1 MGPNRCKTP
10 AAPKL
15 ARFLQGLVL
24 LRRFCPLVPLHRL
37 HTRLRLERP
46 SEGSGNWIWPGAAAS
61 EGFSAL
67 DEQRMFGDRAV
78 NARWR
83 GTKVLGIHSHWN
95 KQTGSI
101 IMIKKLLIMVA
112 AVVFSGGSLLADDSM
127 RLTVGHD
134 MWIGYAGYFVAKDK
148 GFFEEAGL
156 EIDAKPFA
164 NPGETLP
171 AMIGGHLDLAMST
184 LQNITLAKLVTGEEI
199 KVVFLFDTSNGADA
213 IIAKDSISS
222 VKDLKG
228 KVVAATQGEVNHML
242 LMIALEQNGMKES
255 DVEFINMSADD
266 AGAAFLSG
274 NVDAAVTWE
283 PWVTKATAS
292 GGTVLFDSADTPDTI
307 LDGIALTPKTLSTK
321 KAAVVAFIEAVDK
334 GVDFLR
340 ANPEAA
346 AMILSKALEVSPEDA
361 LAMLET
367 DKIYNVADNRE
378 LFAGP
383 AAESIA
389 KVVKFLVANNMVSDT
404 KDVDTI
410 LDPSL
415 VQ

>member
-1 MGPNRCKTP
+1 
-10 AAPKL
+10 
-15 ARFLQGLVL
+15 
-24 LRRFCPLVPLHRL
+24 
-37 HTRLRLERP
+37 
-46 SEGSGNWIWPGAAAS
+46 
-61 EGFSAL
+61 
-67 DEQRMFGDRAV
+67 
-78 NARWR
+78 
-83 GTKVLGIHSHWN
+83 
-95 KQTGSI
+95 
-101 IMIKKLLIMVA
+101 MIKKLLTMVA
-112 AVVFSGGSLLADDSM
+112 AVVLSGVSLLADDSM

-199 KVVFLFDTSNGADA
+199 KVVFIFDTSNGADA

-283 PWVTKATAS
+283 PWVTKAIAS

-307 LDGIALTPKTLSTK
+307 LDGIALTPKTLNTK
-321 KAAVVAFIEAVDK
+321 KAAVVAFIEGVDK

-367 DKIYNVADNRE
+367 DKIYNLADNRE

-383 AAESIA
+383 AAESIE
-389 KVVKFLVANNMVSDT
+389 KVVKFLVANDMVSDA

>member
-1 MGPNRCKTP
+1 MT
-10 AAPKL
+10 
-15 ARFLQGLVL
+15 
-24 LRRFCPLVPLHRL
+24 
-37 HTRLRLERP
+37 
-46 SEGSGNWIWPGAAAS
+46 
-61 EGFSAL
+61 
-67 DEQRMFGDRAV
+67 
-78 NARWR
+78 
-83 GTKVLGIHSHWN
+83 
-95 KQTGSI
+95 
-101 IMIKKLLIMVA
+101 KKLLIVVA
-112 AVVFSGGSLLADDSM
+112 AVVLSGAGLLADDSM
-127 RLTVGHD
+127 KLTVGHD

-255 DVEFINMSADD
+255 DIEFINMSADD

-321 KAAVVAFIEAVDK
+321 KAAVVAFIGAVDK

-346 AMILSKALEVSPEDA
+346 AMILSKALEASPEDA

-367 DKIYNVADNRE
+367 DKIYNLADNRE

-389 KVVKFLVANNMVSDT
+389 KVVKFLLANEMVSDA

>member
-1 MGPNRCKTP
+1 MT
-10 AAPKL
+10 
-15 ARFLQGLVL
+15 
-24 LRRFCPLVPLHRL
+24 
-37 HTRLRLERP
+37 
-46 SEGSGNWIWPGAAAS
+46 
-61 EGFSAL
+61 
-67 DEQRMFGDRAV
+67 
-78 NARWR
+78 
-83 GTKVLGIHSHWN
+83 
-95 KQTGSI
+95 
-101 IMIKKLLIMVA
+101 KKLLIMIA
-112 AVVFSGGSLLADDSM
+112 AVVLSGVSLLADDSM

-134 MWIGYAGYFVAKDK
+134 MWIGYAGYFVAKDQ

-255 DVEFINMSADD
+255 DIEFINMSADD

-346 AMILSKALEVSPEDA
+346 AMILSKALEVNPEDA
-361 LAMLET
+361 LAMLAT
-367 DKIYNVADNRE
+367 DKIYNLADNRE

-389 KVVKFLVANNMVSDT
+389 KVVKFLVANEMVSDA

>member
-1 MGPNRCKTP
+1 
-10 AAPKL
+10 
-15 ARFLQGLVL
+15 
-24 LRRFCPLVPLHRL
+24 
-37 HTRLRLERP
+37 
-46 SEGSGNWIWPGAAAS
+46 
-61 EGFSAL
+61 
-67 DEQRMFGDRAV
+67 
-78 NARWR
+78 
-83 GTKVLGIHSHWN
+83 
-95 KQTGSI
+95 
-101 IMIKKLLIMVA
+101 MIKKLLTMVA
-112 AVVFSGGSLLADDSM
+112 AVVLSGGSLLADDSM
-127 RLTVGHD
+127 TLTVGHD
-134 MWIGYAGYFVAKDK
+134 MWIGYAGYFVAKDQ

-321 KAAVVAFIEAVDK
+321 KAAVVAFIGAVDK

-367 DKIYNVADNRE
+367 DKIYNLADNRE

-389 KVVKFLVANNMVSDT
+389 KVVKFLVANDMVSDV

>member
-1 MGPNRCKTP
+1 
-10 AAPKL
+10 
-15 ARFLQGLVL
+15 
-24 LRRFCPLVPLHRL
+24 
-37 HTRLRLERP
+37 
-46 SEGSGNWIWPGAAAS
+46 
-61 EGFSAL
+61 
-67 DEQRMFGDRAV
+67 
-78 NARWR
+78 
-83 GTKVLGIHSHWN
+83 
-95 KQTGSI
+95 
-101 IMIKKLLIMVA
+101 MIKKLLIMVA
-112 AVVFSGGSLLADDSM
+112 TVVLSGGSLLADDSM

-184 LQNITLAKLVTGEEI
+184 LQNITLAKLVTGNEI

-242 LMIALEQNGMKES
+242 LMVALEQNGMKES

-283 PWVTKATAS
+283 PWVTKAIAS
-292 GGTVLFDSADTPDTI
+292 GGTVLFDSADIPDTI

-321 KAAVVAFIEAVDK
+321 KAAVVAFIEAVDR
-334 GVDFLR
+334 GVGFLR

-361 LAMLET
+361 LAMLKT
-367 DKIYNVADNRE
+367 DKIYNLADNQE

-389 KVVKFLVANNMVSDT
+389 KVVKFLVANDMVSNTDS
-404 KDVDTI
+404 VDTI

>member
-1 MGPNRCKTP
+1 MT
-10 AAPKL
+10 
-15 ARFLQGLVL
+15 
-24 LRRFCPLVPLHRL
+24 
-37 HTRLRLERP
+37 
-46 SEGSGNWIWPGAAAS
+46 
-61 EGFSAL
+61 
-67 DEQRMFGDRAV
+67 
-78 NARWR
+78 
-83 GTKVLGIHSHWN
+83 
-95 KQTGSI
+95 
-101 IMIKKLLIMVA
+101 KKLLTMVA
-112 AVVFSGGSLLADDSM
+112 AVVLSGGSLLADDSM
-127 RLTVGHD
+127 KLTVGHD
-134 MWIGYAGYFVAKDK
+134 MWIGYAGYFVAKDQ

-222 VKDLKG
+222 VKELKG

-321 KAAVVAFIEAVDK
+321 KAAVIAFIEAVDK

-346 AMILSKALEVSPEDA
+346 AAILSKALEVSPEDA

-367 DKIYNVADNRE
+367 DKIYNLADNQE

-389 KVVKFLVANNMVSDT
+389 KVVKFLLANDMVSDA

-410 LDPSL
+410 LDSSL

>member
-1 MGPNRCKTP
+1 MT
-10 AAPKL
+10 
-15 ARFLQGLVL
+15 
-24 LRRFCPLVPLHRL
+24 
-37 HTRLRLERP
+37 
-46 SEGSGNWIWPGAAAS
+46 
-61 EGFSAL
+61 
-67 DEQRMFGDRAV
+67 
-78 NARWR
+78 
-83 GTKVLGIHSHWN
+83 
-95 KQTGSI
+95 
-101 IMIKKLLIMVA
+101 KKLLIMIA
-112 AVVFSGGSLLADDSM
+112 AVVLSGGSLLADDSM

-134 MWIGYAGYFVAKDK
+134 MWIGYAGYFVAKDQ

-255 DVEFINMSADD
+255 DIEFINMSADD

-346 AMILSKALEVSPEDA
+346 AMILSKALEVNPEDA
-361 LAMLET
+361 LAMLAT
-367 DKIYNVADNRE
+367 DKIYNLADNRE

-389 KVVKFLVANNMVSDT
+389 KVVKFLVANEMVSDA

>member
-1 MGPNRCKTP
+1 
-10 AAPKL
+10 
-15 ARFLQGLVL
+15 
-24 LRRFCPLVPLHRL
+24 
-37 HTRLRLERP
+37 
-46 SEGSGNWIWPGAAAS
+46 
-61 EGFSAL
+61 
-67 DEQRMFGDRAV
+67 
-78 NARWR
+78 
-83 GTKVLGIHSHWN
+83 
-95 KQTGSI
+95 
-101 IMIKKLLIMVA
+101 MIKKLLTMVA
-112 AVVFSGGSLLADDSM
+112 AVVLSGGSLLADDSM
-127 RLTVGHD
+127 TLTVGHD

-199 KVVFLFDTSNGADA
+199 KVVFIFDTSNGADA

-367 DKIYNVADNRE
+367 DKIYNLADNRE

-389 KVVKFLVANNMVSDT
+389 KVVKFLVANDMVSDV

-415 VQ
+415 IQ